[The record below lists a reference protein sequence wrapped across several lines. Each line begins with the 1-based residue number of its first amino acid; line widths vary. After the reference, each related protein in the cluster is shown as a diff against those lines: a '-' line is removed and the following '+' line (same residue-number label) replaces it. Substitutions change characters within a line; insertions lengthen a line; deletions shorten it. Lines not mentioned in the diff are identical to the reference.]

1 MSVRILKDMKRS
13 MSFLCAALAALIALF
28 SFSGCGSEEEK
39 TKDAHY
45 EVVLET
51 LTETVR
57 VLDTESYLKCFSA
70 GAKAAY
76 KASDKYDRELCRRI
90 AENDGQKQLAL
101 VCTVN
106 DHSELGTEEVAK
118 LKEEYR
124 SRYAKRIN
132 ITKAYQLDAEFSS
145 GDKSVKKELIV
156 FNDGNEW
163 KIYGDV
169 IESIF

>member
-13 MSFLCAALAALIALF
+13 RSLLCAALAALTVLL
-28 SFSGCGSEEEK
+28 SLSGCGSDDTK
-39 TKDAHY
+39 TQYAHY
-45 EVVLET
+45 EQVLET
-51 LTETVR
+51 MTLSVK
-57 VLDTESYLKCFSA
+57 VLDTESYLKCFSR
-70 GAKAAY
+70 GAKEAY
-76 KASDKYDRELCRRI
+76 KASKKYDEDLCEHI

-101 VCTVN
+101 TYFVN
-106 DHSELGTEEVAK
+106 DHNELDTEAISK

-124 SRYAKRIN
+124 QRYAKRIN
-132 ITKAYQLDAEFSS
+132 ISKAYELDTEFSS
-145 GDKSVKKELIV
+145 GDKTVKKTLTV